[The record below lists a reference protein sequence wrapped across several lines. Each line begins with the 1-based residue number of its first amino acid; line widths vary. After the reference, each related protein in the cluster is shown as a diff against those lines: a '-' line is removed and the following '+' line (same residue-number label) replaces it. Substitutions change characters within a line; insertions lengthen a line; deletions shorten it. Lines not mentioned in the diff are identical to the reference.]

1 MHAWLKTAIPKLA
14 SLDIERSVTFFEQ
27 LGFSRTAVYPTVAM
41 VSRDNVDI
49 HFWLTDDPAIPKL
62 TGCRVN
68 VDGID
73 QLYAEFSL
81 LDIIHPDDPLGDKP
95 WGLREFSILDVDGNL
110 LTFSGPIVITAQDVA
125 EPLQ

>member
-27 LGFSRTAVYPTVAM
+27 LGFTRTAVYSTVAM
-41 VSRDNVDI
+41 VTRDNVDI
-49 HFWLTDDPAIPKL
+49 HFWLTADPAVPKL

-73 QLYAEFSL
+73 ALYAEFLL

-110 LTFSGPIVITAQDVA
+110 LTFSGQIA
-125 EPLQ
+125 ELRAA

>member
-27 LGFSRTAVYPTVAM
+27 LGFTRTAVYATVAM
-41 VSRDNVDI
+41 VTRDNVDI
-49 HFWLTDDPAIPKL
+49 HFWLTADPAVPKL

-73 QLYAEFSL
+73 ALYAEFLL

-110 LTFSGPIVITAQDVA
+110 LTFAGPIA
-125 EPLQ
+125 ELHAA

>member
-27 LGFSRTAVYPTVAM
+27 LGFTRTAVYDTVAM

-73 QLYAEFSL
+73 ALYDEFRL
-81 LDIIHPDDPLGDKP
+81 LDIIHPNDPLGDKP

-110 LTFSGPIVITAQDVA
+110 LTFSGPITVTAQAVA
-125 EPLQ
+125 EPAE